1 MKKLEEVKKHLAEC
15 GYTPNASE
23 KIFRFLIDVRLLDKK
38 CAELEGMHGD
48 GEFEE
53 FVNWFYREDVKEEL
67 DDATKKLKD
76 SVEQLKEV
84 INRFDKN
91 HPFYELMKGIGDSM
105 VELAEQTLNE
115 SEEEDD
121 DEMDLFEI
129 DCHEALDNI
138 FAALYEGKMSE
149 KEEKSVIDALN
160 VLIVLGNEYEG

>member
-23 KIFRFLIDVRLLDKK
+23 KIFRFLIDVRLLDEKG
-38 CAELEGMHGD
+38 AELEGIHGD

-53 FVNWFYREDVKEEL
+53 FVNWFYREDAKEEL

-76 SVEQLKEV
+76 NVEQLKEV
-84 INRFDKN
+84 INRLDKN
-91 HPFYELMKGIGDSM
+91 NPFYELMKGIGDSM
-105 VELAEQTLNE
+105 VEMAEHALNE

-121 DEMDLFEI
+121 NEMDLFEI

>member
-23 KIFRFLIDVRLLDKK
+23 KIFRFLIDVRLLDEK

-53 FVNWFYREDVKEEL
+53 FVNWFYREDVKDEL

-76 SVEQLKEV
+76 NVEQLKEV
-84 INRFDKN
+84 INRLDKN

-105 VELAEQTLNE
+105 VEFAEHALNE

-138 FAALYEGKMSE
+138 FAALYGGCMSE

-160 VLIVLGNEYEG
+160 VLVVLGNEYEN